1 MTGWPTRSSRRTRR
15 AFLKAAASA
24 GVAAATA
31 TAATVLAGPQILTTR
46 SVNERLAI
54 ACIGVGGRGGVLLKA
69 AVEDATVVAIADVD
83 KKQLDA
89 GAGTASKAA
98 KYSDYRK
105 LFDDLGDTLDAV
117 VVATPDHSHA
127 PATMRALR
135 GDLHCYTEKPL
146 AHSIHEARALAAE
159 AGRRKVVTQM
169 GIQGHAAD
177 GVRTLCEWVWD
188 GAIGT
193 VHEVHA
199 WTDRPGGLWRQG
211 IDRPMGQ
218 EPPHGLNWDLWL
230 GPAPERPFN
239 PIYHPFGWRGWFDF
253 GTGSLGDMGCHVLD
267 GPFWALKLEAPTRVV
282 AKVGEAGE
290 AGAAGGRVA
299 GGPARADT
307 PATAPATG
315 DSFPAKSITT
325 YDFPAR
331 GAMPA
336 CMVRWYDAGQTPPRQ
351 LAGLEENE
359 KYPDNGC
366 LLVGSKGMV
375 LLPHGGAPRLLPK
388 LLAKEYKRP
397 ERTIPR
403 AVGGQ
408 WSEWIRA
415 CRGEDKAMCPFGYGG
430 PLTEVVLLGC
440 LAQRVGGT
448 IDWDAAEMKVTNRP
462 EANQFVR
469 PEYREGWT
477 L

>member
-1 MTGWPTRSSRRTRR
+1 MTAGSRRQSRRTRR
-15 AFLKAAASA
+15 AFLKAAASVGA
-24 GVAAATA
+24 VAA
-31 TAATVLAGPQILTTR
+31 VLAGPRILSAR
-46 SVNERLAI
+46 SLNEKLAI
-54 ACIGVGGRGGVLLKA
+54 ACIGVGGRGGALLKA
-69 AVEDATVVAIADVD
+69 AVEDEAVVAIADVD

-89 GAGTASKAA
+89 GGGAAPKAA
-98 KYSDYRK
+98 RYSDYRD
-105 LFDDLGDTLDAV
+105 LFDDWAESLDAV

-127 PATMRALR
+127 PATMQALR
-135 GDLHCYTEKPL
+135 SDLHCYTEKPL
-146 AHSIHEARALAAE
+146 THSIHEARALAAE

-188 GAIGT
+188 GAIGP

-199 WTDRPGGLWRQG
+199 WTDRPAGLWRQG
-211 IDRPMGQ
+211 IGRPAPQ
-218 EPPHGLNWDLWL
+218 EPPRGLYWDLWL
-230 GPAPERPFN
+230 GPAAQRPYA

-253 GTGSLGDMGCHVLD
+253 GTGALGDMGCHVLD
-267 GPFWALKLEAPTRVV
+267 GPFWALKLQAPRRVS
-282 AKVGEAGE
+282 AKAVD
-290 AGAAGGRVA
+290 
-299 GGPARADT
+299 ADRT
-307 PATAPATG
+307 ATATTAAQAG

-331 GAMPA
+331 GEMPA

-351 LAGLEENE
+351 LAGLEEDE

-366 LLVGSKGMV
+366 LLVGGKGKI
-375 LLPHGGAPRLLPK
+375 LLPHGGAPKLLPK

-408 WSEWIRA
+408 WAEWLRA
-415 CRGEDKAMCPFGYGG
+415 CRGQDKAMCPFAYAG
-430 PLTEVVLLGC
+430 PLTEVILLGC
-440 LAQRVGGT
+440 LAQRLDGT
-448 IDWDAAEMKVTNRP
+448 IDWDSDRMKVINRP
-462 EANQFVR
+462 EADRFVR